1 MTLSARLSWPRVN
14 RADRRANLALFGVA
28 IAAWVGVLLLFGAY
42 FPQESAATLLAG
54 ALLVGGA
61 MTATLTPLFW
71 LGRFVTTRRIAY
83 RGDWWRALRR
93 GALVG
98 LVATLYVVMR
108 GMGGFS
114 MALFLFV
121 VVMAVLVELTLSLR
135 R

>member
-1 MTLSARLSWPRVN
+1 
-14 RADRRANLALFGVA
+14 LFAAAIGAWLGVA
-28 IAAWVGVLLLFGAY
+28 FVFQTSFPDQGAD
-42 FPQESAATLLAG
+42 TLLAG
-54 ALLVGGA
+54 ALLLGA
-61 MTATLTPLFW
+61 AVTATLTPLFW

-108 GMGGFS
+108 GMGAFS
-114 MALFLFV
+114 MPLMLFV

-135 R
+135 S